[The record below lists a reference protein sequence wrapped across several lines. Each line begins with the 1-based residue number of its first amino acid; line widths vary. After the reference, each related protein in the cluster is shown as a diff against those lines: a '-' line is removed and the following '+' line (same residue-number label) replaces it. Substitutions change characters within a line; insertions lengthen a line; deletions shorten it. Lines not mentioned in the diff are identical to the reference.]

1 MKSIRNRGKRDVLH
15 PIFLE
20 CKAICNNEYWKN
32 VFDDLAYGKY
42 PKQIYIS
49 NQTIQSSNR
58 KKPFSFIMKDKPAKE
73 VMENTISILTC
84 FTDLISSEEIKK
96 KKDGNDLH
104 KRDNWNY
111 WKDIKRKYIKDIL
124 LMNYCLELKKDYGLS
139 TKSTSCLYQGLI
151 YRIYS
156 GQITDIVMKDRK
168 IESIP
173 ALTIDPDT
181 KKISYEEEFEAKNE
195 QMYEMEDY
203 IHHYNRRYLMKL
215 HKFKMDRT

>member
-1 MKSIRNRGKRDVLH
+1 MKSIRNRGKRDVAH

-20 CKAICNNEYWKN
+20 CKAICGNEYWKN
-32 VFDDLAYGKY
+32 VFEDLAYGKY

-58 KKPFSFIMKDKPAKE
+58 KKPFSFIMKDKSAKE
-73 VMENTISILTC
+73 VMENTIDILTS

-96 KKDGNDLH
+96 KKDGNDLQ
-104 KRDNWNY
+104 KKDVWY
-111 WKDIKRKYIKDIL
+111 QWKDIKRKYIKDVL
-124 LMNYCLELKKDYGLS
+124 LMNYCLELKKTFNL
-139 TKSTSCLYQGLI
+139 TSKITTCLYQGLI

-156 GQITDIVMKDRK
+156 GQILDIVMKDGK

-173 ALTIDPDT
+173 ALTINPIT
-181 KKISYEEEFEAKNE
+181 KAISYEEECEAKSE

-203 IHHYNRRYLMKL
+203 LHHYCRRYLMRLAKNRL
-215 HKFKMDRT
+215 DKS